1 MLSFSSGLVLAFRRI
16 PTQIDKPDLLRHYAS
31 QAQKVHVYKKVPWHP
46 NNFHRPW
53 FDVQCSSDSFP
64 DRQHSCL
71 HFQSLK
77 LYRLDYSLFRT
88 FYCCCFVVC
97 LFVFSL
103 GFTNL
108 KYGDMNK
115 RFPDFL
121 MTLPTT
127 KISRYVFKIP
137 WLWKRMGFPLTF
149 HYDHGKCAPIH
160 WCRGWRLRS
169 TNDVLWY
176 NGLKRHYKYLNH
188 NTIQHNN
195 RFCNPEN
202 SVPLFGKGSFPDSF
216 HKVLWCPS
224 YLVSY

>member
-1 MLSFSSGLVLAFRRI
+1 MFIKKFPDIQTIFTDLDLTFSFHQILFQTVNTHVFIFNRLNYTGWTIHFSGLSVVVAF
-16 PTQIDKPDLLRHYAS
+16 
-31 QAQKVHVYKKVPWHP
+31 
-46 NNFHRPW
+46 F
-53 FDVQCSSDSFP
+53 
-64 DRQHSCL
+64 
-71 HFQSLK
+71 
-77 LYRLDYSLFRT
+77 
-88 FYCCCFVVC
+88 VC

-121 MTLPTT
+121 MTLPRT

-137 WLWKRMGFPLTF
+137 WLWKRKGFPLTF

-176 NGLKRHYKYLNH
+176 NGLKRHYQYVNH

-202 SVPLFGKGSFPDSF
+202 SVPLFGKESFPDSF